1 MLIICPNCSKSFEI
15 NSELIPLNGRLV
27 QCGSCDHK
35 WHFIKDNE
43 KENETDTE
51 KNDLKI
57 NNVES
62 ISVLNENEDLNF
74 KNKKTK
80 KEEPKEIIINNKND
94 SVENSNDYK
103 AIEKK
108 EVKKNSVNYFK
119 YFIILIISFI
129 ALIILIDTFKVN
141 ISRFFPQIDFLLNN
155 LYETLKDL
163 KLFFID
169 LIN

>member
-35 WHFIKDNE
+35 WHFIKD

-51 KNDLKI
+51 KNELKI
-57 NNVES
+57 NDVEN
-62 ISVLNENEDLNF
+62 ISVLNENEDLKF
-74 KNKKTK
+74 KNNITK

>member
-35 WHFIKDNE
+35 WHFIKD

-51 KNDLKI
+51 KNELKI
-57 NNVES
+57 NDVES
-62 ISVLNENEDLNF
+62 ISVLNENEDLKF
-74 KNKKTK
+74 KNNITK

-94 SVENSNDYK
+94 SVENSNNYK

>member
-27 QCGSCDHK
+27 QCGSCNHK
-35 WHFIKDNE
+35 WHFIKD

-51 KNDLKI
+51 KNELKI
-57 NNVES
+57 NDVEN

-74 KNKKTK
+74 KNNITK

>member
-35 WHFIKDNE
+35 WHFIKD

-51 KNDLKI
+51 KNELKI
-57 NNVES
+57 NDVEN

-74 KNKKTK
+74 KNNITK

>member
-27 QCGSCDHK
+27 QCGSCNHK
-35 WHFIKDNE
+35 WHFIKD

-51 KNDLKI
+51 KNELKI
-57 NNVES
+57 NDVEN

-74 KNKKTK
+74 KNNITK

-103 AIEKK
+103 SIEKK

>member
-1 MLIICPNCSKSFEI
+1 MLLICPNCSKSFEVD
-15 NSELIPLNGRLV
+15 SELIPLNGRLV
-27 QCGSCDHK
+27 QCGSCNHK
-35 WHFIKDNE
+35 WHFIKD
-43 KENETDTE
+43 KENETDTK
-51 KNDLKI
+51 KNELKI
-57 NNVES
+57 NDVEN

-74 KNKKTK
+74 KNNITK

>member
-1 MLIICPNCSKSFEI
+1 MLLICPNCSKSFEVD
-15 NSELIPLNGRLV
+15 SELIPFNGRLV

-57 NNVES
+57 NNVEN

-74 KNKKTK
+74 KNNITK

-94 SVENSNDYK
+94 SIENSNNYK
-103 AIEKK
+103 GIEKK
-108 EVKKNSVNYFK
+108 EIKKKNVNYFK
-119 YFIILIISFI
+119 YFIVLIISFI
-129 ALIILIDTFKVN
+129 ALIILIDTFKIN
-141 ISRFFPQIDFLLNN
+141 ISRFFPEIEFLLNN

>member
-35 WHFIKDNE
+35 WHFIKD

-51 KNDLKI
+51 KNELKI
-57 NNVES
+57 NDVEN

-74 KNKKTK
+74 KNNITK
-80 KEEPKEIIINNKND
+80 NEEPKEIIINNKND

>member
-35 WHFIKDNE
+35 WHFIKD

-51 KNDLKI
+51 KNELKI
-57 NNVES
+57 NDVEN

-74 KNKKTK
+74 KNNITK

-129 ALIILIDTFKVN
+129 ALIILIDTFKIN
-141 ISRFFPQIDFLLNN
+141 ISRFFPEIDFLLNN